1 MCFVLKALH
10 FVDFHYHIFTH
21 FTEFS
26 ELMITVLSAF
36 SLFGRVMHHVC
47 ECVCWLV
54 FMGRSHRWACN
65 RIATTERSNG
75 IFSGSIRQLNM
86 FPLESYIL
94 FSVLR
99 CEWGTKSIKGYNA
112 CSMFVKS
119 VRICFNIW
127 RLTVKVFRA
136 TETEKKSNNFPEF
149 VVIFVA
155 KHRNTP
161 RHPPIR
167 DTLLTI
173 ANKSI
178 PWMWQ
183 S

>member
-21 FTEFS
+21 STFS
-26 ELMITVLSAF
+26 EMIITVLSPF
-36 SLFGRVMHHVC
+36 SLFCRRMHHVC
-47 ECVCWLV
+47 ECLLTRIY
-54 FMGRSHRWACN
+54 GRSHRCACN
-65 RIATTERSNG
+65 RVATTVRSNG

-86 FPLESYIL
+86 FSLKSYIL

-119 VRICFNIW
+119 VRVCFNIW

-155 KHRNTP
+155 KHRHTP

-167 DTLLTI
+167 VLYYMRYTTHYC
-173 ANKSI
+173 
-178 PWMWQ
+178 Q
-183 S
+183 